1 MTNEPYLSFLLAASD
16 AVHAEWNYQLKLKV
30 LNWEL
35 LVFCSPVIDAA
46 LHRCKINS
54 RSSTS

>member
-1 MTNEPYLSFLLAASD
+1 MTNEPYLVVLTAASD

-30 LNWEL
+30 LNGEL

-46 LHRCKINS
+46 CIGVE
-54 RSSTS
+54 